1 MAMFNSYVKL
11 PVGQMKF
18 IDLLRI
24 EDIGSLYDVMRILY
38 IYICITEL
46 PAGII
51 YFHFFSHD
59 VHMFTGLTG
68 GPHAIPPVHCARP
81 RAGHSDSDAWRLARR
96 DPCEGRRGNARSWDL
111 WRTLETPTVNSGED
125 MGR

>member
-1 MAMFNSYVKL
+1 MF
-11 PVGQMKF
+11 
-18 IDLLRI
+18 
-24 EDIGSLYDVMRILY
+24 
-38 IYICITEL
+38 
-46 PAGII
+46 
-51 YFHFFSHD
+51 YFFFHD

-68 GPHAIPPVHCARP
+68 DPHAIPPVHCARP
-81 RAGHSDSDAWRLARR
+81 SAGHSDSDAWRLARR